1 MKRLTNT
8 ININDNINEAAIKVG
23 SAKITNQV
31 DDYSKFNTINEL
43 CDSVETKYIS
53 NYKDSNK
60 IRKVLAEKNLIE
72 PLDSKQNDNYTG
84 AVLYKGGHLIYF
96 FWFHKM
102 EYLCAFLVHMHKYL
116 EIFDYHSKLDNKWHL
131 YFDIHGDPLTGV
143 ENKSTC
149 WHLEYRCKDRKLENL
164 DKAIDDFYNELDKI
178 EPYSGLNENMN
189 ESDYIEIF
197 NKIYS

>member
-1 MKRLTNT
+1 MKRLS
-8 ININDNINEAAIKVG
+8 NIITKKHINE
-23 SAKITNQV
+23 SANKAEKNKI
-31 DDYSKFNTINEL
+31 DYSKYNTINEL
-43 CDSVETKYIS
+43 CDSVETHYID
-53 NYKDSNK
+53 NYKESNK
-60 IRKVLAEKNLIE
+60 IKKVLLEKNLIE
-72 PLDSKQNDNYTG
+72 PLDSKQNKDYEG
-84 AVLYKGGHLIYF
+84 GVLYKGGHLVYF

-116 EIFDYHSKLDNKWHL
+116 EIFDYHKTLDNKWHL

-189 ESDYIEIF
+189 ELNYIEIF